1 MLNAM
6 TPDAASDN
14 VRFYRSPHIDGLEL
28 VTARY
33 RRRAFPRHWHEE
45 YVMGAMTAGAE
56 KLAIRGG
63 EQVVGRGCLILIEPG
78 EPHANAA
85 VDDHPFGYAVVYLP
99 VPLMA
104 GFIRAEAAVGDG
116 LGVRFA
122 HSAPYAP
129 DASRILVRAH
139 ARLIASESPLDQESV
154 LVELLSALMRGGH
167 INEAPVPAAVARQA
181 VREAR
186 DHIDGHF
193 CEPVSLCDLADLT
206 GASPFHL
213 LRSFR
218 SHVGLPPAAY
228 QNQLRIE
235 QAKRLLRTGHGI
247 ADTAAAVGFSDQS
260 HLTRH
265 FQRIVGT
272 TPGRYLAQ

>member
-1 MLNAM
+1 M
-6 TPDAASDN
+6 TADASSDD

-28 VTARY
+28 VSTRY
-33 RRRAFPRHWHEE
+33 RRRVFPRHWHEE
-45 YVMGAMTAGAE
+45 YVIGAMTAGAE
-56 KLAIRGG
+56 KLAIRGA
-63 EQVVGRGCLILIEPG
+63 ERVVGRGCLILIEPG

-85 VDDHPFGYAVVYLP
+85 VDDEPFGYVVVYLP
-99 VPLMA
+99 APLMA
-104 GFIRAEAAVGDG
+104 GFIRDETAAGDGLDVRFAEAAP
-116 LGVRFA
+116 
-122 HSAPYAP
+122 HAP
-129 DASRILVRAH
+129 DSNRMLVRGH
-139 ARLIASESPLDQESV
+139 ARLIASETPLDQESV

-167 INEAPVPAAVARQA
+167 MSEARVPPAVARQA
-181 VREAR
+181 VRDAR

-193 CEPVSLCDLADLT
+193 CEPVSLRDLADLT

-213 LRSFR
+213 LRSFKTQ
-218 SHVGLPPAAY
+218 VGLPPAAY
-228 QNQLRIE
+228 QNQLRIAE
-235 QAKRLLRTGHGI
+235 AKRLLRSGHGI